1 MGRSRRHIDWRAAP
15 SPVVSQPPVSRVR
28 SPSSARAARRMCS
41 PALLPSR
48 YSRQDPDVWHSRE
61 DVLSA
66 PRIASPSHFTR
77 DFAARSGIGT
87 APEQP
92 GTQHPHDLA
101 APAPLVERA
110 FAFVDLC
117 GFTSFLV
124 SQGEHAATD
133 ALRRFRVSARDI
145 AARRGVQIAKWLGDG
160 AMLVTDEV
168 GPAIAT
174 AAELVL
180 LWSHEVLPLRGG
192 IAHGAV
198 LIFDGNDY
206 IGRPT
211 NLAARLCDAARPGE
225 LLAVGY
231 PADALPQWIEVTA
244 TRDLALRG
252 IGEIGQVQHL
262 AVVAHLR
269 RRVERAASVR

>member
-1 MGRSRRHIDWRAAP
+1 
-15 SPVVSQPPVSRVR
+15 
-28 SPSSARAARRMCS
+28 
-41 PALLPSR
+41 
-48 YSRQDPDVWHSRE
+48 VWHSRE
-61 DVLSA
+61 DVLSE
-66 PRIASPSHFTR
+66 PRIASPSPSTR
-77 DFAARSGIGT
+77 DLAARSGLGT

-92 GTQHPHDLA
+92 GTRHPHDLA

-124 SQGEHAATD
+124 TEGEHAATE
-133 ALRRFRVSARDI
+133 ALRSFRLSARDI

-160 AMLVTDEV
+160 AMLVAHEV

-174 AAELVL
+174 AAELVVFC
-180 LWSHEVLPLRGG
+180 SDEALPLRGG

-211 NLAARLCDAARPGE
+211 NLAARLCDAAGPGE

-231 PADALPQWIEVTA
+231 PADALPRWIEVSA
-244 TRDLALRG
+244 TEGLALRG
-252 IGEIGQVQHL
+252 IGAIDQVQHL
-262 AVVAHLR
+262 AVVSDFG
-269 RRVERAASVR
+269 RRVELAEPCGAS